1 MTAPSLAS
9 ENRGTGAVDLS
20 VLFVTRNEEKRIEAC
35 IRSAMDAVDEARRA
49 GVIRSAEFL
58 LVDSA
63 STDRTVEIASRFPVE
78 IVSLEPHWPLSCGAG
93 CFVGLNRANGE
104 YTAIVNGDMVIDRRW
119 FADVLPYVRAD
130 VAGVCGVATEEL
142 PGRTVV
148 ERAVRRF
155 SSVPLSVGTLP
166 PEIASH
172 PGGYSTG
179 TFLIRT
185 RAARGVGSYNPFFR
199 AAEDMDLR
207 FRLLRAGWKVL
218 NVPVYQGT
226 HFWSSEGNP
235 LDIGDYA
242 RTIMRNS
249 VGLGQMARYNSRRD
263 AWVARQAFRQS
274 LNARALLQASVALLG
289 GSLVALVLLTLA
301 TVRLEPGLIA
311 ASGIALLFGGAVRGA
326 RRKRLAVGDYV
337 FAEFLLPGLFVLL
350 RTLGFLRGYGMAPRG
365 PKDYPTGARASK
377 G

>member
-1 MTAPSLAS
+1 MTAASLAS

-35 IRSAMDAVDEARRA
+35 IRSAMDAVDEAQRA
-49 GVIRSAEFL
+49 GVIRSVEFL

-78 IVSLEPHWPLSCGAG
+78 IVRLEPHWPLSCGAG
-93 CFVGLNRANGE
+93 CFVGLDRAKGE

-119 FADVLPYVRAD
+119 FADVLPYMQAD
-130 VAGVCGVATEEL
+130 VGGVCGVATETLLGKTVIE
-142 PGRTVV
+142 RTI
-148 ERAVRRF
+148 RR
-155 SSVPLSVGTLP
+155 SSAAPLSVGTLP
-166 PEIASH
+166 PDVASH
-172 PGGYSTG
+172 PGGYSIG

-185 RAARGVGSYNPFFR
+185 RAARAVGSYNPFFR

-235 LDIGDYA
+235 LDLGAYA

-274 LNARALLQASVALLG
+274 LNARAPLQASVALLG
-289 GSLVALVLLTLA
+289 GSLVSLVLLTLA
-301 TVRLEPGLIA
+301 TVRLEPGLVA
-311 ASGIALLFGGAVRGA
+311 AFGIALLLIGAVRSA

-337 FAEFLLPGLFVLL
+337 FAEILLPVFFVLL

-365 PKDYPTGARASK
+365 PEDYPASAPASMV
-377 G
+377 